1 MYAMMTRLRNAPF
14 APFIFLA
21 LLLIALTF
29 LDATAD
35 WFALRGTLTWQIV
48 SGSLLLTLL
57 IYQWVLFFKRSL
69 QSATLA
75 SSDLSQ
81 HRWVGVAATYVF
93 ALHAVRLGH
102 VWMTRLSILFF
113 LLALTGV
120 LNRQVLGY
128 RQNWLY
134 LLWLAAHIGIS
145 AAMIPLIGVHIWVA
159 LAYE

>member
-1 MYAMMTRLRNAPF
+1 MQNFMIRLRRTPY

-21 LLLIALTF
+21 LLLMALTF
-29 LDATAD
+29 LDFSAD
-35 WFALRGTLTWQIV
+35 WFSLRGTFTWQFV

-57 IYQWVLFFKRSL
+57 IFQWVLFFKRGFSGL
-69 QSATLA
+69 TL
-75 SSDLSQ
+75 SSKDVGQ

-102 VWMTRLSILFF
+102 TWMTGLSVLFF

-134 LLWLAAHIGIS
+134 LLWLVAHIGIS
-145 AAMIPLIGVHIWVA
+145 AAMVPLIGVHIWVA

>member
-1 MYAMMTRLRNAPF
+1 MQNFMIRLRRTPY

-29 LDATAD
+29 LDFSAD
-35 WFALRGTLTWQIV
+35 WFSVRGTFTWQVV

-57 IYQWVLFFKRSL
+57 IFQWVLFFKRGFPKL
-69 QSATLA
+69 GLV

-102 VWMTRLSILFF
+102 AWMTGLSGLFF

-120 LNRQVLGY
+120 LNRQVIGY

-134 LLWLAAHIGIS
+134 LLWLVAHIGIS
-145 AAMIPLIGVHIWVA
+145 AAMVPLIGVHVWVA

>member
-1 MYAMMTRLRNAPF
+1 MQSFMIRIRRTPY

-29 LDATAD
+29 LDFSAD
-35 WFALRGTLTWQIV
+35 WFSLRGTLTWQVV

-57 IYQWVLFFKRSL
+57 IFQWVLFFKRGFPGL
-69 QSATLA
+69 TL
-75 SSDLSQ
+75 SSQDVSQ
-81 HRWVGVAATYVF
+81 HRWVGVAVTYVF

-102 VWMTRLSILFF
+102 AWMTGLSVLFF

-120 LNRQVLGY
+120 LNRQVIGY

-134 LLWLAAHIGIS
+134 LLWLVAHIGIS
-145 AAMIPLIGVHIWVA
+145 AAMVPLIGVHIWVA

>member
-1 MYAMMTRLRNAPF
+1 MQNFLMRLRRAPH
-14 APFIFLA
+14 ASMVFLA
-21 LLLIALTF
+21 LMLIALTF
-29 LDATAD
+29 LDAGVD
-35 WFALRGTLTWQIV
+35 WFALRGTFTWQVV

-57 IYQWVLFFKRSL
+57 IFQWVLFFKRSL
-69 QSATLA
+69 NGVVITGQ
-75 SSDLSQ
+75 DVKH

-102 VWMTRLSILFF
+102 AWMTGLSILFF

-134 LLWLAAHIGIS
+134 LLWLITHIGIS